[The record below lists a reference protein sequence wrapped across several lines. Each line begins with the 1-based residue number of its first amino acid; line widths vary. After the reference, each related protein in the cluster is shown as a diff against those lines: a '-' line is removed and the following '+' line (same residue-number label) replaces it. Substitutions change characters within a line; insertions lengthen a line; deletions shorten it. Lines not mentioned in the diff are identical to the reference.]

1 MFRTRG
7 FIFRKTILYTVLL
20 QLPCTCIR
28 ISCLAGRRVCSER
41 TNLSYYT
48 CMYNSLPEVKP
59 AGSKRVED
67 IKKLKTKILIYEMY
81 ISLVYIL

>member
-1 MFRTRG
+1 
-7 FIFRKTILYTVLL
+7 
-20 QLPCTCIR
+20 
-28 ISCLAGRRVCSER
+28 
-41 TNLSYYT
+41 
-48 CMYNSLPEVKP
+48 MYNSLPEVKP